1 MIKLNLYHNG
11 HTPKDSEGCMLI
23 NDYVVDK
30 FDDIV
35 FEDKQENKNKE
46 QRLKDSLI
54 KGFTKEILGKRTNS
68 IKDFVKNYVEVRVK
82 NNFNP
87 TQKTKQEL
95 PDNVIRIQTQDD
107 SDEFIEIE
115 LPKENEM
122 QEKSWL
128 DASLDMIENAPL
140 LHTKI
145 LKMPKLIKKGY
156 NSTKEIF
163 QSKPKSLTMQ
173 EVLEIVDELE
183 KVFNKKGEDTG
194 IRLVKSKK
202 ELEAAVDK
210 RYGKPIYRR
219 QLDDGTKIN
228 YRVDS
233 KTGGETI
240 DINNKNPKVN
250 IKIHIDKKI

>member
-1 MIKLNLYHNG
+1 M
-11 HTPKDSEGCMLI
+11 
-23 NDYVVDK
+23 K
-30 FDDIV
+30 F
-35 FEDKQENKNKE
+35 N
-46 QRLKDSLI
+46 
-54 KGFTKEILGKRTNS
+54 T
-68 IKDFVKNYVEVRVK
+68 
-82 NNFNP
+82 
-87 TQKTKQEL
+87 
-95 PDNVIRIQTQDD
+95 
-107 SDEFIEIE
+107 
-115 LPKENEM
+115 
-122 QEKSWL
+122 
-128 DASLDMIENAPL
+128 AL
-140 LHTKI
+140 LHNNSKEKNPSGAT
-145 LKMPKLIKKGY
+145 LMPIY
-156 NSTKEIF
+156 QVSAFSHESAE
-163 QSKPKSLTMQ
+163 Q
-173 EVLEIVDELE
+173 LE